1 MSIKHAEAENVQ
13 SFYFRMVGL
22 ISGLTPQGGCRIV
35 FRNTER
41 KSESHFIC
49 VPAGN
54 ALMGDDANK
63 DRFSRRGFLGVSSL
77 ALAAAGTLSANV
89 AGQDQNQDQKV
100 YPTKTDKSASAPG
113 PGNYP
118 LDNQNPDSFLP
129 PPTDAGG
136 VQTFKYPFGI
146 SHKRMQEGGWSREV
160 TVRELPVSKS
170 MAGVDM
176 RLTAG
181 GVRELHW
188 HTAAEWAF
196 MLYGNARITGL
207 DADGKSFVGDVTEG
221 DLWYFPTGIP
231 HSIQG
236 LNPDGAEFLL
246 VFDDGNFSEYETVLL
261 TDWMAHTPH
270 DVLSKNFGVSEQAMR
285 KMPRRE
291 KFIFQAALPGPLADD
306 QAAAAGSLGASPL
319 DFAFRANLQAVTK
332 RTKGGEVRIID
343 SSKFK
348 ISTTIAAAIVT
359 VHPGGIRE
367 LHWHPNADEWQYYIS
382 GNGRMTVFATGGR
395 ARTMDFQA
403 GDVGYVLKTLPHY
416 VQNTGDTDLRF
427 LEMFKSSAYQ
437 DLALSEWL
445 THTPPEL
452 VLAHLGI
459 DKSTLDAMPKDEV
472 VVMPK

>member
-1 MSIKHAEAENVQ
+1 MS
-13 SFYFRMVGL
+13 
-22 ISGLTPQGGCRIV
+22 
-35 FRNTER
+35 
-41 KSESHFIC
+41 
-49 VPAGN
+49 
-54 ALMGDDANK
+54 DDGKK
-63 DRFSRRGFLGVSSL
+63 DAYSRRGFLGVGTA
-77 ALAAAGTLSANV
+77 ALAAAGMLPVNA
-89 AGQDQNQDQKV
+89 AGQVQQPYPGKEEREGKP
-100 YPTKTDKSASAPG
+100 YPTKDDPSASDPG
-113 PGNYP
+113 PTNSP
-118 LDNQNPDSFLP
+118 LDAQNPDSFLP

-136 VQTFKYPFGI
+136 VQTFKYPFSI
-146 SHKRMQEGGWSREV
+146 AHKRMQEGGWSREV
-160 TVRELPVSKS
+160 TIRELAVSKS
-170 MAGVDM
+170 IAGVDM

-181 GVRELHW
+181 GIRELHW
-188 HTAAEWAF
+188 HTAAEWAL

-207 DADGKSFVGDVTEG
+207 DAEGKSFVTDITEG

-236 LNPDGAEFLL
+236 LNPDGCEFLL

-270 DVLSKNFGVSEQAMR
+270 GVLSKNFGVSEQSLTTL
-285 KMPRRE
+285 PRRE
-291 KFIFQAALPGPLADD
+291 KFIFQAPVPGPLNADLK
-306 QAAAAGSLGASPL
+306 ATEGSLGLSKV
-319 DFAFRANLQAVTK
+319 DFAFRKAQKAVTK
-332 RTKGGEVRIID
+332 TTKGGEVRIID
-343 SSKFK
+343 SSTFK
-348 ISTTIAAAIVT
+348 VSTTIAAAIVT

-382 GNGRMTVFATGGR
+382 GTGKMTVFATGGR

-416 VQNTGDTDLRF
+416 VENTGTTDLKF

-452 VLAHLGI
+452 VMQHLGI
-459 DKSTLDAMPKDEV
+459 DKATLDAMPKEEV

>member
-1 MSIKHAEAENVQ
+1 MSN
-13 SFYFRMVGL
+13 
-22 ISGLTPQGGCRIV
+22 
-35 FRNTER
+35 
-41 KSESHFIC
+41 
-49 VPAGN
+49 
-54 ALMGDDANK
+54 DANNGY
-63 DRFSRRGFLGVSSL
+63 SRRGFLGLGSA
-77 ALAAAGTLSANV
+77 ALAVTGLVSATDAAS
-89 AGQDQNQDQKV
+89 QEQRP
-100 YPTKTDKSASAPG
+100 YPTKSDRSASAPG
-113 PGNYP
+113 PTNSP
-118 LDNQNPDSFLP
+118 LDAQNPDSNLP

-136 VQTFKYPFGI
+136 VQTFKYPFAL

-170 MAGVDM
+170 IAGVDM

-196 MLYGNARITGL
+196 MLYGNARITAIDL
-207 DADGKSFVGDVTEG
+207 DGKSFVADVTEG

-270 DVLSKNFGVSEQAMR
+270 DVLANNFGVSPQAVE
-285 KMPRRE
+285 KMPKRE
-291 KFIFQAALPGPLADD
+291 KFIFQAAVPGPLTAD
-306 QAAAAGSLGASPL
+306 QKATAGSLGATPL
-319 DFAFRANLQAVTK
+319 DFSFRVAQQAVSK

-348 ISTTIAAAIVT
+348 VSATIAAGVVT

-382 GNGRMTVFATGGR
+382 GEGRMTVFATGGR

-403 GDVGYVLKTLPHY
+403 GDVGYVQKTLPHY
-416 VQNTGDTDLRF
+416 VQNTGSTDLKF
-427 LEMFKSSAYQ
+427 LEMFKSSVYQ

-445 THTPPEL
+445 THTPPDL
-452 VLAHLGI
+452 VIAHLGI
-459 DKSTLDAMPKDEV
+459 DKATLDAIPREEV